1 MQYRL
6 TFGRFLYE
14 LLYSESEYVDQ
25 FGEGLY
31 SIDISKMA
39 RAINV
44 RPVRLKEMVDWA
56 ANNQLLKLH
65 ATDDGKVIISLRAR
79 KWRESSYSKKKTQNK
94 HIGFLE
100 TLKKRNKQ

>member
-25 FGEGLY
+25 FSEGLY
-31 SIDISKMA
+31 TVDISNMA

-44 RPVRLKEMVDWA
+44 RPVRLREMVEWA
-56 ANNQLLKLH
+56 SKNNLIKIH
-65 ATDDGKVIISLRAR
+65 AHDDGKVIIALRA
-79 KWRESSYSKKKTQNK
+79 KQWQEKSYSKKKTQNK